1 MYVTRFSVGTDRCM
15 PRSGTANV
23 SLKLHRVERRQMTLS
38 AVNTNGRW
46 CDGLMMKMM
55 MVMREREREYLL
67 SHINTFTMHA
77 VTGTVQ

>member
-23 SLKLHRVERRQMTLS
+23 SMKLHRVEWRQMTLS

-46 CDGLMMKMM
+46 CGGLMMT
-55 MVMREREREYLL
+55 MVMVMMLNFVHWSGIADGVLNEL
-67 SHINTFTMHA
+67 
-77 VTGTVQ
+77 